1 MGREGSPSFKRR
13 IDRSIL
19 LSDARSGA
27 YSYHF
32 DREGLLSSAEVG
44 EADIT
49 NADASIGFQTI
60 VGNSPLIRDAVK
72 MAVRVSGT
80 RRTTIL
86 LIGETGTGKEL
97 FARGIHYAGQ
107 SADEPF
113 VAINCAAIPEAL
125 LESELFGHER
135 GAFTGAHSRKQG
147 LLELAGSG
155 TLFLDEVHHLPR
167 QLQPKLLR
175 ALESRRVRRLG
186 GLDEFSIECR
196 IIAAGSPLL
205 EQVVAAGE
213 FREDLYYRLNVFSIT
228 LPPLRERLEDVET
241 TARHFLAE
249 EAREN
254 QQPKRFSEDAIAALL
269 VHRWPGNVR
278 ELKNVVERAAIL
290 SADSPTVRAEHLM
303 IQRRTTRASPADDSV
318 GEIRMPRSGKLLEDI
333 EREAVTLT
341 LKITNG
347 NQAAA
352 ARLLGISRPT
362 LAKKMTREAPPNP
375 TDR

>member
-1 MGREGSPSFKRR
+1 VST
-13 IDRSIL
+13 
-19 LSDARSGA
+19 
-27 YSYHF
+27 
-32 DREGLLSSAEVG
+32 AEVG
-44 EADIT
+44 ISEVNSAEPT
-49 NADASIGFQTI
+49 FGFQTI
-60 VGNSPLIRDAVK
+60 VGNSPLLRDA
-72 MAVRVSGT
+72 MRLAARVAST
-80 RRTTIL
+80 RRTTVL

-97 FARGIHYAGQ
+97 FARGIHYA
-107 SADEPF
+107 SANADEPF

-147 LLELAGSG
+147 LLELAGLG
-155 TLFLDEVHHLPR
+155 TLFLDEVHQLPS

-186 GLDEFSIECR
+186 ALDEFPIECR

-205 EQVVAAGE
+205 EQVVATGE
-213 FREDLYYRLNVFSIT
+213 FREDLYYRLNVFTIT
-228 LPPLRERLEDVET
+228 LPPLRERLEDVEL

-249 EAREN
+249 ETREH
-254 QQPKRFSEDAIAALL
+254 QQPKRFSDDAIAALL

-290 SADSPTVRAEHLM
+290 AADSPIVRAEHLM
-303 IQRRTTRASPADDSV
+303 IQRRTARPVPVDDAV
-318 GEIRMPRSGKLLEDI
+318 GEIRIPRAGKLLDDV
-333 EREAVTLT
+333 EREAVALT
-341 LKITNG
+341 LKITGG

-362 LAKKMTREAPPNP
+362 LAKKMIPRSAMYPVSNGNGNGK
-375 TDR
+375 

>member
-1 MGREGSPSFKRR
+1 
-13 IDRSIL
+13 
-19 LSDARSGA
+19 LST
-27 YSYHF
+27 
-32 DREGLLSSAEVG
+32 AEVG
-44 EADIT
+44 VADVT
-49 NADASIGFQTI
+49 SAEPSFGFQTI

-72 MAVRVSGT
+72 MAMRVSGT

-97 FARGIHYAGQ
+97 FARGIHYAGM

-147 LLELAGSG
+147 LLELASSG

-186 GLDEFSIECR
+186 GLEEFSIECR

-228 LPPLRERLEDVET
+228 LPPLRDRLEDVEM

-254 QQPKRFSEDAIAALL
+254 QQAKRFSDDAIAALL

-290 SADSPTVRAEHLM
+290 SADSPVVRAEHLM
-303 IQRRTTRASPADDSV
+303 IQRRTTRNPTPDDSV

-362 LAKKMTREAPPNP
+362 LAKKMTRESAPGTSNS
-375 TDR
+375 